1 MYSGASNFVEGV
13 DNAFMVIIGSSV
25 FLLIAITAV
34 MFYFI
39 FRYNKKRHPKAVDIE
54 GNNLLELIWTLIPT
68 VLVLLMFWY
77 GYIGYAPMKQVPD
90 DAIEITVT
98 GRMWSWTFEYDNGRK
113 SDKLVVPHNKPV
125 KLDLVSVDV
134 LHSLYI
140 PAFRIKEDVVPGGDN
155 FMWFIA
161 QKKGSYDILCAEYCG
176 LRHSYMI
183 TKLDVVSPEEYEEW
197 YTLPPDSMMNQV
209 DVWYDITRANGCI
222 GCHSTDGSKLV
233 GSTFKNLYGAEK
245 IILVGGEEKTI
256 IVDKPYLRRSIYEP
270 NEEIVKGY
278 SVGIMPNYKD
288 QISDEDVERI
298 ILYIKSLSDAGSQE

>member
-1 MYSGASNFVEGV
+1 MYSGASNFVEAV
-13 DNAFMVIIGSSV
+13 DTAFFVIIGSSV
-25 FLLIAITAV
+25 VLLIAITIV

-39 FRYNKKRHPKAVDIE
+39 IRYNKKRHPVAVDIE
-54 GNNLLELIWTLIPT
+54 GNNWLELLWTVIPT

-98 GRMWSWTFEYDNGRK
+98 ARMWSWTFEYDNGRK
-113 SDKLVVPHNKPV
+113 SDKLIVPHNKPV

-134 LHSLYI
+134 LHNLYI

-183 TKLDVVSPEEYEEW
+183 TKLDVLSPEDYEEW
-197 YTLPPDSMMNQV
+197 YTMPLDSMMSQEEQ
-209 DVWYDITRANGCI
+209 WYDITRANGCI

-233 GSTFKNLYGAEK
+233 GSTFKDLYGSQTTVIE
-245 IILVGGEEKTI
+245 GGEEKI
-256 IVDKPYLRRSIYEP
+256 ITVDKPYLRRAIYDPIGEV
-270 NEEIVKGY
+270 VKGY
-278 SVGIMPNYKD
+278 PAGVMPVYKD
-288 QISDEDVERI
+288 QISDEDVEKI
-298 ILYIKSLSDAGSQE
+298 ILYIKSLSNAGTEE

>member
-1 MYSGASNFVEGV
+1 MYTGASNFVEGV
-13 DNAFMVIIGSSV
+13 DNAFMVIIGSSIV
-25 FLLIAITAV
+25 LLLLITAV
-34 MFYFI
+34 MIFFI
-39 FRYNKKRHPKAVDIE
+39 IKYNKKRHPKAVDIK
-54 GNNLLELIWTLIPT
+54 GSNMLELIWTLIPT
-68 VLVLLMFWY
+68 ALVLLMFWY

-98 GRMWSWTFEYDNGRK
+98 ARMWSWTFEYDNGRK

-134 LHSLYI
+134 LHNLYI
-140 PAFRIKEDVVPGGDN
+140 PAFRIKEDVVPEGDN
-155 FMWFIA
+155 YMWFIG

-197 YTLPPDSMMNQV
+197 YTLPPDSMRNQL

-233 GSTFKNLYGAEK
+233 GSSFKDLYGAERV
-245 IILVGGEEKTI
+245 ILVGGEEKTI

-278 SVGIMPNYKD
+278 PVGIMPTYKD
-288 QISDEDVERI
+288 QISDEDVEKI
-298 ILYIKSLSDAGSQE
+298 ILYIKSLSDAGTEE

>member
-1 MYSGASNFVEGV
+1 MFTGASNFVEGV
-13 DNAFMVIIGSSV
+13 DNAFMVIIGSSIV
-25 FLLIAITAV
+25 LLLLITAV
-34 MFYFI
+34 MIFFI
-39 FRYNKKRHPKAVDIE
+39 IKYNKKRHPKAVDIE
-54 GNNLLELIWTLIPT
+54 GSNTLEFIWTLIPT

-98 GRMWSWTFEYDNGRK
+98 ARMWSWTFEYDNGRK
-113 SDKLVVPHNKPV
+113 SDKLVIPHNKPV

-134 LHSLYI
+134 LHNLYI

-155 FMWFIA
+155 YMWFIG

-197 YTLPPDSMMNQV
+197 YTLPPDSMLNQV
-209 DVWYDITRANGCI
+209 DAWYDITRANGCI

-233 GSTFKNLYGAEK
+233 GSSLKDLYGAEK
-245 IILVGGEEKTI
+245 VILVGGEEKTI

-270 NEEIVKGY
+270 NAEIVKGY
-278 SVGIMPNYKD
+278 PVGIMPTYKD
-288 QISDEDVERI
+288 QISDEDVEKI
-298 ILYIKSLSDAGSQE
+298 ILYIKSLSDAGTEE